1 MDMNTLLSIIRN
13 GENEKVEFKERITR
27 SIHHEISAMT
37 NSQGGTILIGV
48 KDSGEILGTEPKEVL
63 EMVSSSIQS
72 IIPPPVLSFDR
83 CVLDGRTVMILNI
96 EKGENLCSIGGVVHI
111 RIGSSIRPL
120 SIQEI
125 LMLSSELGTFEW
137 DGVPFIDSDHIEN
150 EYLEHFFSALRS
162 VRGNEIP
169 VESRERYLRS
179 RGALKDGK
187 LTNAG
192 VLIFLGPDEFLPQVT
207 IRLVFMEDG
216 APVGESRF
224 NGPVWRAIDDA
235 YDATIR
241 ETSKTEILVGASS
254 KKIFRFPPR
263 IIREGLINAVAHRNY
278 SVQADIQIIIENGT
292 ITIKN
297 PGGLLPGV
305 DLEDPEHVPRNPSLC
320 NLLYDMGY
328 IERYGQGMIM
338 MRREAKKQDG
348 LDLSFNASSNRFELK
363 MLNDMSVRLDRIDKD
378 ILSHI
383 GEDTSSSIL
392 SDRVGLSIPAILK
405 RLKRMES
412 MDLIKKTGRGP
423 NTRYSRS

>member
-1 MDMNTLLSIIRN
+1 MDVNTLLSIIRN
-13 GENEKVEFKERITR
+13 GENEKVEFKERVTS
-27 SIHHEISAMT
+27 SIHREISAMA

-48 KDSGEILGTEPKEVL
+48 KDSGEIVGTKPKKAL

-72 IIPPPVLSFDR
+72 ILPPPMVSFDR
-83 CVLDGRTVMILNI
+83 CVLDGRTVMIMNV
-96 EKGENLCSIGGVVHI
+96 ERGENLCSIGGVIHI

-125 LMLSSELGTFEW
+125 LMVSSELGTFEW
-137 DGVPFIDSDHIEN
+137 DKVPFITSDLVDDG
-150 EYLEHFFSALRS
+150 YREHFFSALRS
-162 VRGNEIP
+162 VRGNEISF
-169 VESRERYLRS
+169 ENRDRYLRS

-192 VLIFLGPDEFLPQVT
+192 VLIFLGSDEYLPQAI

-216 APVGESRF
+216 IPKGEIRF

-235 YDATIR
+235 YEATIR
-241 ETSKTEILVGASS
+241 ETSKTEVIVGASS

-278 SVQADIQIIIENGT
+278 SVQADIRIIIESGT
-292 ITIKN
+292 LTIKS

-305 DLEDPEHVPRNPSLC
+305 ELEDPEHIPRNPSLC

-328 IERYGQGMIM
+328 IERYGQGVIM
-338 MRREAKKQDG
+338 MREEAKKHDG
-348 LDLSFNASSNRFELK
+348 LKLSFDVSSNRFALK
-363 MLNDMSVRLDRIDKD
+363 MFNDISVILDRTDHE
-378 ILSHI
+378 ILSYI
-383 GEDTSSSIL
+383 GEDTSSTIL
-392 SDRVGLSIPAILK
+392 SDRVGLSIPAVLK
-405 RLKRMES
+405 RLKRMEN